1 MDQNIER
8 IRDIYRA
15 VVADAGVESIQR
27 KQAIAQVVEQCQAL
41 VRSGELTPDLYTWVS
56 SVVVKVDE
64 SDGAKADHILAAIA
78 RGEDD
83 LGLEADP
90 ILDLVVTLG
99 RGRRKI
105 WRFVSLLDLD
115 EMDELRNN
123 NVRSVAI
130 AYRDEWK
137 PQYDAWRRILRR
149 NITIGAA
156 VEQGD
161 LPDVAAAL
169 FEAG

>member
-1 MDQNIER
+1 MDQNTEK
-8 IRDIYRA
+8 IRDLYRA

-27 KQAIAQVVEQCQAL
+27 KAAIAEVVEQCQSL
-41 VRSGELTPDLYTWVS
+41 VRSGDLKPDLYAWVA
-56 SVVVKVDE
+56 SVVVRIDE
-64 SDGAKADHILAAIA
+64 SDGAKADSILAAIA

-83 LGLEADP
+83 LGLDADP

-137 PQYDAWRRILRR
+137 PQYDAWRQILRR

-156 VEQGD
+156 VEGGD
-161 LPDVAAAL
+161 LPAAAAAL
-169 FEAG
+169 FDTA